1 MDNPN
6 HETISH
12 EGELDLLQLFKILWL
27 YKLQV
32 VGLTLIFAISSVFYA
47 LSLPNIYESESV
59 LTPVQQGSGQGSQA
73 GGLAALVG
81 INLNDAGGNNVDVTL
96 ETSKS
101 FDFFKYLNEKRDIA
115 KYISAVDNYSYGED
129 KLYFNEE
136 IYNSEEEK
144 WVVDANG
151 KSSQPPLLKSYKVFK
166 KDHFSY
172 VRDKITGLIEFK
184 FEHQSP
190 QVAKNVLDFI
200 IKDLNQYIRDR
211 EIIESRDSIKFIEL
225 QISKTPVP
233 EVRKAL
239 AKLVELK
246 AQKMMIGETTDEY
259 ALKIIQSPIEPLA
272 PAYPSRRVICIVIT
286 LLGGLLSSISV
297 LIFHQIRNRKS

>member
-1 MDNPN
+1 MDKPD
-6 HETISH
+6 HETTPN

-27 YKLQV
+27 HKLQV
-32 VGLTLIFAISSVFYA
+32 VVLTSIFAIFSVFYA
-47 LSLPNIYESESV
+47 LSLPNIYESESL
-59 LTPVQQGSGQGSQA
+59 LTPVQQGSAQGSQA

-81 INLNDAGGNNVDVTL
+81 ITLNDANANNVDVTL

-101 FDFFKYLNEKRDIA
+101 FDFYRYLNERRSID
-115 KYISAVDNYSYGED
+115 KYILAVDNYSYSED
-129 KLYFNEE
+129 KLYFNEA
-136 IYNSEEEK
+136 IYNSEQDK

-151 KSSQPPLLKSYKVFK
+151 KSSQPSLLKSYKAFK
-166 KDHFSY
+166 KDHFSF

-190 QVAKNVLDFI
+190 QVSKDILDFI

-211 EIIESRDSIKFIEL
+211 EIIEARDSIKFIEL

-239 AKLVELK
+239 AKLIELK

-259 ALKIIQSPIEPLA
+259 ALKVIQSPIEPEA
-272 PAYPSRRVICIVIT
+272 PSYPSRRTICIVIT
-286 LLGGLLSSISV
+286 LLGGLLSSIFV

>member
-1 MDNPN
+1 MDTPN
-6 HETISH
+6 QETIPR

-32 VGLTLIFAISSVFYA
+32 VFLTSIFAVFSVFYA
-47 LSLPNIYESESV
+47 ISLPNIYESESV

-101 FDFFKYLNEKRDIA
+101 FDFFKYLDEKRDIA
-115 KYISAVDNYSYGED
+115 KYIAAVDNYSYSED

-151 KSSQPPLLKSYKVFK
+151 KSSQPSLLKTYKTFK

-200 IKDLNQYIRDR
+200 IEDLNKYIRDR
-211 EIIESRDSIKFIEL
+211 EIIESRDSIRFIEL

-259 ALKIIQSPIEPLA
+259 ALKVIQSPIEPEA
-272 PAYPSRRVICIVIT
+272 PAYPSRRIICIVIT

>member
-1 MDNPN
+1 MV
-6 HETISH
+6 
-12 EGELDLLQLFKILWL
+12 K
-27 YKLQV
+27 KLQV
-32 VGLTLIFAISSVFYA
+32 GFNIYICYFFSFYA
-47 LSLPNIYESESV
+47 LSLPNIYESESL
-59 LTPVQQGSGQGSQA
+59 LTPVQQGSSQGSQA

-81 INLNDAGGNNVDVTL
+81 INLNDANANNVDVTL

-101 FDFFKYLNEKRDIA
+101 FDFYRYLNERRSID
-115 KYISAVDNYSYGED
+115 KYILAVDNYSYSED
-129 KLYFNEE
+129 KLYFNEA
-136 IYNSEEEK
+136 IYNSEQDK

-151 KSSQPPLLKSYKVFK
+151 KSSQPSLLKSYKAFK
-166 KDHFSY
+166 KDHFSF

-190 QVAKNVLDFI
+190 QVSKDILDFI

-211 EIIESRDSIKFIEL
+211 EIIEARDSIKFIEL

-239 AKLVELK
+239 AKLIELK

-259 ALKIIQSPIEPLA
+259 ALKVIQSPIEPEA
-272 PAYPSRRVICIVIT
+272 PSYPSRRTICIVIT
-286 LLGGLLSSISV
+286 LLGGLLSSIFV